1 MDLRVQGLGSRF
13 GAVGFWWFGG
23 LEFVSRVAALRR
35 FGFGG
40 LGFRFTWAYGF
51 GWFWAEV
58 VLQDCWRLSS
68 AWLVYCLRLLGIA
81 SGVTVGHGVR
91 FWVEG
96 LASGSCK

>member
-58 VLQDCWRLSS
+58 VLT
-68 AWLVYCLRLLGIA
+68 IA